1 MVASVWGSSQSVLYN
16 GVEFQR
22 AQFQQGSSNYHYA
35 MGICNNGMQLLCD
48 SYGEEQNTQLLMNE
62 NNATGQSD
70 DVLSLLD
77 TVAEAQVAENNAAP
91 DDVLSLLGMLDRQS
105 NSQGAGASNGWACG

>member
-1 MVASVWGSSQSVLYN
+1 MRGLVTSSNLPCSGGCTIPDHAKAGACTCCWNEMVASVWGSSQSVLYN

-70 DVLSLLD
+70 
-77 TVAEAQVAENNAAP
+77 
-91 DDVLSLLGMLDRQS
+91 
-105 NSQGAGASNGWACG
+105 